1 MFTHKSKLSIPLA
14 PFSKLVPTCREGEMS
29 TANFYLHLLNRRN
42 SPLENNVIKLSIKY
56 LSYS

>member
-42 SPLENNVIKLSIKY
+42 SPLEKGD
-56 LSYS
+56 